1 MRLGIYGGTFDPIH
15 YGHLLLAERC
25 REELQLDEVWFIP
38 AGTPPHKQGRVTT
51 PAKARAAMVEF
62 AVSGF
67 PEFKV
72 SRIEMERTGPSYT
85 VQTLEQ
91 LRTAA
96 PEREV
101 FLLMG
106 ADSIAELV
114 TWKDPA
120 RILELSQV
128 VAVNRAGESP
138 DLSSLQSLL
147 EQTGRTVHTVEM
159 PAMGVSASEIRT
171 RVASGKSIRFLT
183 PRPVEM
189 YLRQHKLYL
198 EPDDLGVDQDSLCG

>member
-25 REELQLDEVWFIP
+25 REQLQLDEVWFIP
-38 AGTPPHKQGRVTT
+38 AGTPPHKLGRVTT
-51 PAKARAAMVEF
+51 PARARADMIEF

-72 SRIEMERTGPSYT
+72 SRIEMERGGPSYT

-91 LRTAA
+91 LRTAD
-96 PEREV
+96 PSREL

-106 ADSIAELV
+106 ADSIAEFA

-128 VAVNRAGESP
+128 VGVNRAGDVP
-138 DLSSLQSLL
+138 NLLSLHALL
-147 EQTGRTVHTVEM
+147 EQTGRSVQIIDM
-159 PAMGVSASEIRT
+159 PAMGVSASEIRS
-171 RVASGKSIRFLT
+171 RVARGQSIRFLT

-189 YLRQHKLYL
+189 YVRQHKLYA
-198 EPDDLGVDQDSLCG
+198 V

>member
-38 AGTPPHKQGRVTT
+38 AGNPPHKQVRVMT
-51 PAKARAAMVEF
+51 PARARAEMVEF

-67 PEFKV
+67 PEFRV
-72 SRIEMERTGPSYT
+72 SRIEMERGGPSYT

-91 LRTAA
+91 IRAA
-96 PEREV
+96 DPSREL

-128 VAVNRAGESP
+128 VAVNRADGPP
-138 DLSSLQSLL
+138 DLSSLSDLL
-147 EQTGRTVHTVEM
+147 QQTRRTVRTIEM
-159 PAMGVSASEIRT
+159 PAMGVSASEIRS
-171 RVASGKSIRFLT
+171 RVAHKQSIRFLT

-189 YLRQHKLYL
+189 YIRQHKLYA
-198 EPDDLGVDQDSLCG
+198 EPQ

>member
-1 MRLGIYGGTFDPIH
+1 MDGSDGMRLGIYGGTFDPIH
-15 YGHLLLAERC
+15 FGHLLLAERC

-51 PAKARAAMVEF
+51 PARARADMVEF

-72 SRIEMERTGPSYT
+72 SRMEMERGGPSYT
-85 VQTLEQ
+85 VQTLEL
-91 LRTAA
+91 LRTAD
-96 PEREV
+96 PSREL

-106 ADSIAELV
+106 ADSIAELA

-128 VAVNRAGESP
+128 VAVNRAGEVP
-138 DLSSLQSLL
+138 NLLSVHALL
-147 EQTGRTVHTVEM
+147 EQTDRSVQIVDM

-171 RVASGKSIRFLT
+171 RVAHGQSIRFLT

-189 YLRQHKLYL
+189 YIRQHKLYA
-198 EPDDLGVDQDSLCG
+198 E

>member
-25 REELQLDEVWFIP
+25 REALRLDEVWFIP
-38 AGTPPHKQGRVTT
+38 AGNPPHKQGRVTT
-51 PAKARAAMVEF
+51 PAKARAEMVEF

-67 PEFKV
+67 PEFRV
-72 SRIEMERTGPSYT
+72 SRMEMERGGPSYT
-85 VQTLEQ
+85 VQTLE
-91 LRTAA
+91 LIRASDPT
-96 PEREV
+96 REV

-114 TWKDPA
+114 TWREPA

-138 DLSSLQSLL
+138 DLSSLSDLL
-147 EQTGRTVHTVEM
+147 QQTGRTVRTVEM
-159 PAMGVSASEIRT
+159 PAMGVSASEIRS
-171 RVASGKSIRFLT
+171 RVARQFSIRFLT

-189 YLRQHKLYL
+189 YIRQHKLYT
-198 EPDDLGVDQDSLCG
+198 E

>member
-85 VQTLEQ
+85 VLTLEQ

-138 DLSSLQSLL
+138 DLSSLQPLL
-147 EQTGRTVHTVEM
+147 EQTGRTVRTIEM

-198 EPDDLGVDQDSLCG
+198 E

>member
-38 AGTPPHKQGRVTT
+38 AGSPPHKQGRVTT
-51 PAKARAAMVEF
+51 PAKARVAMVEF

-67 PEFKV
+67 PEFRV
-72 SRIEMERTGPSYT
+72 SRIELDRVGPSYT

-91 LRTAA
+91 IRASD
-96 PEREV
+96 PSREV

-128 VAVNRAGESP
+128 VAANRAGERP
-138 DLSSLQSLL
+138 DLSSLSELL
-147 EQTGRTVHTVEM
+147 LQTGRTVLEVEM
-159 PAMGVSASEIRT
+159 PAMGISASEIRW
-171 RVASGKSIRFLT
+171 RVARHRSIRFLT

-189 YLRQHKLYL
+189 YIRQHKLY
-198 EPDDLGVDQDSLCG
+198 EDSGSTS

>member
-38 AGTPPHKQGRVTT
+38 AGTSPHKLGRVTS
-51 PAKARAAMVEF
+51 PARARADMVEF
-62 AVSGF
+62 AISGF

-72 SRIEMERTGPSYT
+72 SRIEMERGGPSYT

-96 PEREV
+96 PEREL

-106 ADSIAELV
+106 ADSIAELM

-138 DLSSLQSLL
+138 DLSSLQALM
-147 EQTGRTVHTVEM
+147 EETGRTVRNVEM
-159 PAMGVSASEIRT
+159 PAMGVSASEIRS
-171 RVASGKSIRFLT
+171 RVALGQSIRFLT

-189 YLRQHKLYL
+189 YIRQHKLYA
-198 EPDDLGVDQDSLCG
+198 Q

>member
-38 AGTPPHKQGRVTT
+38 AGSPPHKQGRVMT
-51 PAKARAAMVEF
+51 PAKARAEMVEF

-67 PEFKV
+67 PEFRV
-72 SRIEMERTGPSYT
+72 SRIEMERGGTSYT

-91 LRTAA
+91 IKAA
-96 PEREV
+96 DLTREL

-106 ADSIAELV
+106 ADSIAELA
-114 TWKDPA
+114 TWKAPA

-147 EQTGRTVHTVEM
+147 NQTGRTVRTVEM
-159 PAMGVSASEIRT
+159 PAMGVSASEIRS
-171 RVASGKSIRFLT
+171 RVAQSQSIRFLT

-189 YLRQHKLYL
+189 YIRQHKLYA
-198 EPDDLGVDQDSLCG
+198 E

>member
-25 REELQLDEVWFIP
+25 REQLQLDEVWFIP

-51 PAKARAAMVEF
+51 PARARADMIEF

-72 SRIEMERTGPSYT
+72 SRIEMERGGPSYT

-96 PEREV
+96 PSREL

-106 ADSIAELV
+106 ADSIAEFA

-120 RILELSQV
+120 RILELAQV

-147 EQTGRTVHTVEM
+147 EQTGHSVRTVEM
-159 PAMGVSASEIRT
+159 PAMGVSASEIRS
-171 RVASGKSIRFLT
+171 RVTHGLSIRFLT

-189 YLRQHKLYL
+189 YIRQHKLYA
-198 EPDDLGVDQDSLCG
+198 E

>member
-25 REELQLDEVWFIP
+25 RDELQLDEVWFIP
-38 AGTPPHKQGRVTT
+38 AGSPPHKQGRVST
-51 PAKARAAMVEF
+51 PAKARMAMVEF

-67 PEFKV
+67 PEFRV
-72 SRIEMERTGPSYT
+72 SRIELERVGPSYT

-91 LRTAA
+91 VRASA
-96 PEREV
+96 PSREV

-120 RILELSQV
+120 RILELAQV
-128 VAVNRAGESP
+128 VAVNRAGEKP
-138 DLSSLQSLL
+138 DLSSLNELMQ
-147 EQTGRTVHTVEM
+147 QTGRTVRTIEM
-159 PAMGVSASEIRT
+159 PAMGISASEIRS
-171 RVASGKSIRFLT
+171 RVALKQSIRFLT

-189 YLRQHKLYL
+189 YIRQNNLYA
-198 EPDDLGVDQDSLCG
+198 D

>member
-1 MRLGIYGGTFDPIH
+1 MRLGIYGGTFDPNH

>member
-38 AGTPPHKQGRVTT
+38 AGNPPHKQGQVMT
-51 PAKARAAMVEF
+51 PARSRAAMVEF

-67 PEFKV
+67 PEFRV
-72 SRIEMERTGPSYT
+72 SRIEMERGGPSYT

-91 LRTAA
+91 LRATD
-96 PEREV
+96 PSREV

-138 DLSSLQSLL
+138 DLSSLRELL
-147 EQTGRTVHTVEM
+147 KQTVRTVRTVEM
-159 PAMGVSASEIRT
+159 PAMGVSASEIRA
-171 RVASGKSIRFLT
+171 RVAQGKSIRFLT

-189 YLRQHKLYL
+189 YIRQHKLY
-198 EPDDLGVDQDSLCG
+198 GQ

>member
-72 SRIEMERTGPSYT
+72 SRLEMERTGPSYT

-91 LRTAA
+91 LRTTS

-114 TWKDPA
+114 TWKA
-120 RILELSQV
+120 ASRILELSQV

-147 EQTGRTVHTVEM
+147 EQTGRSVRTVEM
-159 PAMGVSASEIRT
+159 PAMGVSASEIRE
-171 RVASGKSIRFLT
+171 RVAARKSIRFLT

-198 EPDDLGVDQDSLCG
+198 ESDEQGS

>member
-38 AGTPPHKQGRVTT
+38 AGTPPHKQGRVST
-51 PAKARAAMVEF
+51 PARARAEMVEL

-67 PEFKV
+67 PEFRV
-72 SRIEMERTGPSYT
+72 SRLELERGGPSYT

-91 LRTAA
+91 LQVAK
-96 PEREV
+96 PQREV

-106 ADSIAELV
+106 ADSIAEFV
-114 TWKDPA
+114 TWKDPD

-138 DLSSLQSLL
+138 DLSSLQMLL
-147 EQTGRTVHTVEM
+147 THTCRTIRTVEM
-159 PAMGVSASEIRT
+159 PAMGISASEIRW
-171 RVASGKSIRFLT
+171 RVAHEQSIRFLT

-189 YLRQHKLYL
+189 YIRQHKLYS
-198 EPDDLGVDQDSLCG
+198 E

>member
-38 AGTPPHKQGRVTT
+38 AANPPHKLGRVTT
-51 PAKARAAMVEF
+51 PAKLRAEMVEF

-67 PEFKV
+67 PEYRV
-72 SRIEMERTGPSYT
+72 SRMEMERGGPSYT
-85 VQTLEQ
+85 VQTLE
-91 LRTAA
+91 LIRASD
-96 PEREV
+96 PSREI

-138 DLSSLQSLL
+138 DLSSLGDLL
-147 EQTGRTVHTVEM
+147 KQTDRTVRTVEM
-159 PAMGVSASEIRT
+159 PAMGVSASEIRS
-171 RVASGKSIRFLT
+171 RVARRSSIRFLT

-189 YLRQHKLYL
+189 CIRQHKLYA
-198 EPDDLGVDQDSLCG
+198 E

>member
-25 REELQLDEVWFIP
+25 REEMQLDEVWFIP

-51 PAKARAAMVEF
+51 PARARADMVEF

-72 SRIEMERTGPSYT
+72 SRIEMERGGPSYT

-91 LRTAA
+91 LHIAD
-96 PEREV
+96 PSREL

-106 ADSIAELV
+106 ADSLAELA

-128 VAVNRAGESP
+128 VAVNRAGEVP
-138 DLSSLQSLL
+138 NLLSVHALL
-147 EQTGRTVHTVEM
+147 EQTDRSVQIVDM

-171 RVASGKSIRFLT
+171 RVAHGQSIRFLT

-189 YLRQHKLYL
+189 YIRQHKLYA
-198 EPDDLGVDQDSLCG
+198 E

>member
-38 AGTPPHKQGRVTT
+38 AGSPPHKQGRVST
-51 PAKARAAMVEF
+51 PAKARVAMVEF

-67 PEFKV
+67 PEFRV
-72 SRIEMERTGPSYT
+72 SRIELERGGQSYT

-91 LRTAA
+91 VRASD
-96 PEREV
+96 PSREV

-106 ADSIAELV
+106 ADSIAELG

-138 DLSSLQSLL
+138 DLSSLDELL
-147 EQTGRTVHTVEM
+147 QQTGRTVRTVEM
-159 PAMGVSASEIRT
+159 PAMGISSGDIRT
-171 RVASGKSIRFLT
+171 RVAQKQSIRFLT

-189 YLRQHKLYL
+189 YIRQNKLY
-198 EPDDLGVDQDSLCG
+198 EDTAPAS

>member
-38 AGTPPHKQGRVTT
+38 AGVSPHKVGQPLTSGKSRLQ
-51 PAKARAAMVEF
+51 MVEF

-67 PEFKV
+67 PEFRV
-72 SRIEMERTGPSYT
+72 SKIELERTGPSYT
-85 VQTLEQ
+85 VETLDQ
-91 LRTAA
+91 LCAA
-96 PEREV
+96 DPAREL

-106 ADSIAELV
+106 ADSIADLA
-114 TWKDPA
+114 TWREPK

-128 VAVNRAGESP
+128 VAVNRAGTTP
-138 DLSSLQSLL
+138 DLSSLDAICR
-147 EQTGRTVHTVEM
+147 EIGRPIRVVEM
-159 PAMGVSASEIRT
+159 PAVDFSASEIRQ
-171 RVASGKSIRFLT
+171 RVAHGNSIRFLT

-189 YLRQHKLYL
+189 YIRQHRLY
-198 EPDDLGVDQDSLCG
+198 Q

>member
-1 MRLGIYGGTFDPIH
+1 MDGTDGMRLGIYGGTFDPIH

-51 PAKARAAMVEF
+51 PARARADMVEF

-72 SRIEMERTGPSYT
+72 SRIEMERGGPSYT

-91 LRTAA
+91 LHIAD
-96 PEREV
+96 PSREL

-106 ADSIAELV
+106 ADSLAELA

-128 VAVNRAGESP
+128 VAVNRAGEVP
-138 DLSSLQSLL
+138 NLLSVHALL
-147 EQTGRTVHTVEM
+147 EQTDRSVQIVDM

-171 RVASGKSIRFLT
+171 RVAHGQSIRFLT

-189 YLRQHKLYL
+189 YIRQHKLYA
-198 EPDDLGVDQDSLCG
+198 E

>member
-1 MRLGIYGGTFDPIH
+1 MDGTDGMRLGIYGGTFDPIH

-25 REELQLDEVWFIP
+25 REEMQLDEVWFIP

-51 PAKARAAMVEF
+51 PARARADMVEF

-72 SRIEMERTGPSYT
+72 SRIEMERGGPSYT

-91 LRTAA
+91 LHIAD
-96 PEREV
+96 PSREL

-106 ADSIAELV
+106 ADSLAELA

-128 VAVNRAGESP
+128 VAVNRAGEVP
-138 DLSSLQSLL
+138 NLLSVHALL
-147 EQTGRTVHTVEM
+147 EQTDRSVQIVDM

-171 RVASGKSIRFLT
+171 RVAHGQSIRFLT

-189 YLRQHKLYL
+189 YIRQHKLYA
-198 EPDDLGVDQDSLCG
+198 E

>member
-38 AGTPPHKQGRVTT
+38 AGSPPHKQGSVTT
-51 PAKARAAMVEF
+51 PPKARAAMVEF

-67 PEFKV
+67 PEFRV
-72 SRIEMERTGPSYT
+72 SRIEMDRGGPSYT

-91 LRTAA
+91 IRASDPA
-96 PEREV
+96 REV

-120 RILELSQV
+120 RILELAQV

-138 DLSSLQSLL
+138 DLSSLSDLL
-147 EQTGRTVHTVEM
+147 QQTGRTVRTVEM
-159 PAMGVSASEIRT
+159 PAMGISASNIRS
-171 RVASGKSIRFLT
+171 RIAHKQSIRFLT

-189 YLRQHKLYL
+189 YIRQNNLYAA
-198 EPDDLGVDQDSLCG
+198 QDKIS

>member
-147 EQTGRTVHTVEM
+147 ERTGRTVRTIEM

-198 EPDDLGVDQDSLCG
+198 E

>member
-25 REELQLDEVWFIP
+25 REQLQLDEVWFIP
-38 AGTPPHKQGRVTT
+38 AGTPPHKLGRVTT
-51 PAKARAAMVEF
+51 PARARADMIEF

-72 SRIEMERTGPSYT
+72 SRIEMERGGPSYT

-91 LRTAA
+91 LRTAD
-96 PEREV
+96 PSREL

-106 ADSIAELV
+106 ADSIAEFA

-128 VAVNRAGESP
+128 VGVNRAGDVP
-138 DLSSLQSLL
+138 NLLSLHALL
-147 EQTGRTVHTVEM
+147 EQTGRSVQIIDM
-159 PAMGVSASEIRT
+159 PAMGVSASEIRS
-171 RVASGKSIRFLT
+171 RVARGQSIRFLT

-189 YLRQHKLYL
+189 YVRQHKLYA
-198 EPDDLGVDQDSLCG
+198 ESRTV

>member
-51 PAKARAAMVEF
+51 PARARADMVEF

-67 PEFKV
+67 PEFRV
-72 SRIEMERTGPSYT
+72 SRIEMERGGPSYT

-91 LRTAA
+91 LRTAD
-96 PEREV
+96 PSREL

-106 ADSIAELV
+106 ADSIAELA
-114 TWKDPA
+114 TWKDPS
-120 RILELSQV
+120 RILELAQV
-128 VAVNRAGESP
+128 VAVNRAGEVP
-138 DLSSLQSLL
+138 DLSSLDALMQ
-147 EQTGRTVHTVEM
+147 QTGRTVRIVEM

-171 RVASGKSIRFLT
+171 RVAHGQSIRFLT

-189 YLRQHKLYL
+189 YLRQHNLYG
-198 EPDDLGVDQDSLCG
+198 ERPLGNTAQGTLP

>member
-15 YGHLLLAERC
+15 YGHLLLADRC
-25 REELQLDEVWFIP
+25 REELQLDEVWFVP
-38 AGTPPHKQGRVTT
+38 AGNPPHKQGRVTT
-51 PAKARAAMVEF
+51 PAKVRAEMVEF

-67 PEFKV
+67 PEFRV
-72 SRIEMERTGPSYT
+72 SRTEMERGGPSYT
-85 VQTLEQ
+85 VQTLE
-91 LRTAA
+91 LIRSSD
-96 PEREV
+96 PSREV

-106 ADSIAELV
+106 ADSIAELA

-138 DLSSLQSLL
+138 DLSSLGDLL
-147 EQTGRTVHTVEM
+147 QQTGRTVRTVEM
-159 PAMGVSASEIRT
+159 PAMGVSASEIRA
-171 RVASGKSIRFLT
+171 RVAKRLSIRFLT

-189 YLRQHKLYL
+189 CIRQHKLYA
-198 EPDDLGVDQDSLCG
+198 E

>member
-25 REELQLDEVWFIP
+25 REALQLDEVWFIP
-38 AGTPPHKQGRVTT
+38 AGNPPHKQGRVTT
-51 PAKARAAMVEF
+51 PAKARAEMVEF

-67 PEFKV
+67 PEFRV
-72 SRIEMERTGPSYT
+72 SRMEMERGGPSYT
-85 VQTLEQ
+85 VQTLE
-91 LRTAA
+91 LIRASD
-96 PEREV
+96 PSREV

-114 TWKDPA
+114 TWREPA

-138 DLSSLQSLL
+138 DLSSLSDLL
-147 EQTGRTVHTVEM
+147 QQTGRTVRTVEM
-159 PAMGVSASEIRT
+159 PAMGVSASEIRS
-171 RVASGKSIRFLT
+171 RVARQFSIRFLT

-189 YLRQHKLYL
+189 YIRQHKLYT
-198 EPDDLGVDQDSLCG
+198 E

>member
-1 MRLGIYGGTFDPIH
+1 MDGTDGMRLGIYGGTFDPIH

-51 PAKARAAMVEF
+51 PARARADMVEF

-72 SRIEMERTGPSYT
+72 SRMEMERGGPSYT
-85 VQTLEQ
+85 VQTLEL
-91 LRTAA
+91 LRTAD
-96 PEREV
+96 PSREL

-106 ADSIAELV
+106 ADSIAELA

-128 VAVNRAGESP
+128 VAVNRAGEVP
-138 DLSSLQSLL
+138 NLLSVHALL
-147 EQTGRTVHTVEM
+147 EQTDRSVQIVDM

-171 RVASGKSIRFLT
+171 RVAHGQSIRFLT

-189 YLRQHKLYL
+189 YIRQHKLYA
-198 EPDDLGVDQDSLCG
+198 E

>member
-51 PAKARAAMVEF
+51 PARARADMVEF

-72 SRIEMERTGPSYT
+72 SRIEMERGGPSYT

-91 LRTAA
+91 LHIAD
-96 PEREV
+96 PSREL

-106 ADSIAELV
+106 ADSLAELA

-128 VAVNRAGESP
+128 VAVNRAGEVP
-138 DLSSLQSLL
+138 NLLSVHALL
-147 EQTGRTVHTVEM
+147 EQTDRSVQIVDM

-171 RVASGKSIRFLT
+171 RVAHGQSIRFLT

-189 YLRQHKLYL
+189 YIRQHKLYA
-198 EPDDLGVDQDSLCG
+198 E

>member
-38 AGTPPHKQGRVTT
+38 AGSPPHKQGRVST
-51 PAKARAAMVEF
+51 PAKARMAMVEF

-67 PEFKV
+67 PEFRV
-72 SRIEMERTGPSYT
+72 SRIELERVGPSYT

-91 LRTAA
+91 VRASA
-96 PEREV
+96 PSREV

-120 RILELSQV
+120 RILELAQV
-128 VAVNRAGESP
+128 VAVNRAGEKP
-138 DLSSLQSLL
+138 DLSSLNELMQ
-147 EQTGRTVHTVEM
+147 QTGRTVRTIEM
-159 PAMGVSASEIRT
+159 PAMGISASEIRT
-171 RVASGKSIRFLT
+171 RVALKQSIRFLT

-189 YLRQHKLYL
+189 YIRQNNLYA
-198 EPDDLGVDQDSLCG
+198 D